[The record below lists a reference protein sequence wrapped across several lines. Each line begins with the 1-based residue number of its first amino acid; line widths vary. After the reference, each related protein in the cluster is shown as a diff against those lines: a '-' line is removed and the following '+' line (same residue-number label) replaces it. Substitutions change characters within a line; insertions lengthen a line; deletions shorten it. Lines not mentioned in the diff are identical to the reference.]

1 MFFYLIFGITYGF
14 SSAIMPGPFITY
26 LFSISLS
33 QGFKRA
39 FPAAFAP
46 LLTDGP
52 IALLVLLILT
62 QLPAWIIQALRFSG
76 GIFILYL
83 AFIAWK
89 TWQTYNPKLAFEN
102 KSGQN
107 NLFKAALVNL
117 LNPGP
122 YLGWSLVL
130 GPLFLKGWNEQP
142 LNGLILLISF
152 YGTMILTFIGTI
164 LLFSAARNIGSKITR
179 MLILISAIALAFFG
193 CYQIYAGIV
202 SF

>member
-1 MFFYLIFGITYGF
+1 
-14 SSAIMPGPFITY
+14 MPGPFITY

-33 QGFKRA
+33 QGFRRTL
-39 FPAAFAP
+39 PAVFAP

-62 QLPAWIIQALRFSG
+62 QLPVWIIQVLRFSG

-89 TWQTYNPKLAFEN
+89 AWKNYNPKLTFEN

-107 NLFKAALVNL
+107 NLFRAALVNL

-152 YGTMILTFIGTI
+152 YSTMILTFIGTI
-164 LLFSAARNIGSKITR
+164 LLFSAARNIGSKVTR
-179 MLILISAIALAFFG
+179 MLILVSAIALAFFG

>member
-1 MFFYLIFGITYGF
+1 
-14 SSAIMPGPFITY
+14 
-26 LFSISLS
+26 
-33 QGFKRA
+33 
-39 FPAAFAP
+39 
-46 LLTDGP
+46 
-52 IALLVLLILT
+52 
-62 QLPAWIIQALRFSG
+62 
-76 GIFILYL
+76 
-83 AFIAWK
+83 
-89 TWQTYNPKLAFEN
+89 
-102 KSGQN
+102 
-107 NLFKAALVNL
+107 VNL

-130 GPLFLKGWNEQP
+130 GPLFLNGWNEQP

>member
-33 QGFKRA
+33 QGFRRTL
-39 FPAAFAP
+39 PAVFAP

-62 QLPAWIIQALRFSG
+62 QLPVWIIQVLRFSG

-89 TWQTYNPKLAFEN
+89 AWKNYNPKLTFEN

-107 NLFKAALVNL
+107 NLFRAALVNL

-152 YGTMILTFIGTI
+152 YSTMILTFIGTI
-164 LLFSAARNIGSKITR
+164 LLFSAARNIGSKVTR
-179 MLILISAIALAFFG
+179 MLILVSAIALAFFG

>member
-26 LFSISLS
+26 FFSISLR

-89 TWQTYNPKLAFEN
+89 TWQTYNPKLTFEN

-107 NLFKAALVNL
+107 NLFRAALVNL

-152 YGTMILTFIGTI
+152 YGTMILTFMGTI

>member
-33 QGFKRA
+33 QGFKRT

-62 QLPAWIIQALRFSG
+62 QLPAWIIQVLRFSG

-83 AFIAWK
+83 AYNAWK
-89 TWQTYNPKLAFEN
+89 TWQTYNPKLTFEN

>member
-33 QGFKRA
+33 QGFKRT

-62 QLPAWIIQALRFSG
+62 QLPAWIIQVLRFSG

-83 AFIAWK
+83 AYNAWK
-89 TWQTYNPKLAFEN
+89 TWQTYNPKLTFEN

-130 GPLFLKGWNEQP
+130 GPLFLNGWNEQP